1 MRAVEMHNPLNDVC
15 DRPPVETAGPGEKE
29 AAHSRQG
36 ARPAKLVS
44 SGIPVQTISHCRH
57 PISAQIAHPINRR
70 PADPIGGEAFDRWRG
85 AIDRWR
91 GRKLELRGGELEPR
105 GRELEPR
112 GGEPELRAG
121 RSSEPGSAQAERD
134 ALAHVLTNPVRGDE
148 IPHHHQGEQ

>member
-85 AIDRWR
+85 
-91 GRKLELRGGELEPR
+91 
-105 GRELEPR
+105 RELEPR

>member
-85 AIDRWR
+85 REL
-91 GRKLELRGGELEPR
+91 KLRGGELELR
-105 GRELEPR
+105 GP
-112 GGEPELRAG
+112 AG
-121 RSSEPGSAQAERD
+121 AVSPAQRSLKRTPSRTCWRTPSEVIR
-134 ALAHVLTNPVRGDE
+134 
-148 IPHHHQGEQ
+148 

>member
-70 PADPIGGEAFDRWRG
+70 PADPIGGEAFDRWG
-85 AIDRWR
+85 
-91 GRKLELRGGELEPR
+91 GRELELR